1 MCSWN
6 ILDNLIKLSVTNG
19 FMLHL
24 YMFTSILQIFTSQIR
39 AKKYVYSVSPG
50 VVFKMLLI
58 LCSCATAQRDSSLR
72 CWLLMRSFNTS
83 ARRATLSLFSWNRGQ
98 RNTWCLW
105 ACLSSMRVCS
115 TLIYQLLN
123 EPHLQQI
130 TTQSP
135 KHPFQVRELVRKV
148 NEYVTAKK

>member
-1 MCSWN
+1 MFVHEIFW
-6 ILDNLIKLSVTNG
+6 IIWLS
-19 FMLHL
+19 FQSPMASC
-24 YMFTSILQIFTSQIR
+24 YIFTCLHPFCRFLPPKSEQ
-39 AKKYVYSVSPG
+39 KSTFYSVSPG

-58 LCSCATAQRDSSLR
+58 LCSCAHAQRDSSLR

-123 EPHLQQI
+123 EPYLQQI

-148 NEYVTAKK
+148 NWIRHC